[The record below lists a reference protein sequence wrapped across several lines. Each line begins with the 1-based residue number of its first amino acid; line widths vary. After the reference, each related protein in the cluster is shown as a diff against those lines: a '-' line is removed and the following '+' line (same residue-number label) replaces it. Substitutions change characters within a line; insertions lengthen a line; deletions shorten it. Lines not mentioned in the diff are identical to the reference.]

1 MFEVEVGYDLVFREG
16 MCKVSGRWVEEIESD
31 SGGVGMEGR
40 RVSPIRSDSS
50 KLSSSQLTNCYAN
63 LAVQE
68 GDGRLFKMEVDYT
81 EQTDEAL
88 AKADAIA
95 KCGNIA
101 AALDSLSSLEKS
113 TRFGSDMKS
122 NTRIVQHMVKMCFD
136 GSEWT
141 LLNDTILMLS
151 KKRSIIK
158 QAIAKMVRDC
168 CEMIEKTPNEQI
180 RDKLIETLRNVT
192 AGKIYVEVERARL
205 TSYLVK
211 KLESEG
217 KLDEATTMLLELQVE
232 TYGSMEL
239 KEKVEFILEQMRL
252 CILKKDFIRASILCK
267 KVSTSFFRSKE
278 VEELKLKYYDLMVK
292 IGLHE
297 SAYLDVCRYYR
308 AVLDTPCVQADP
320 EKSKQILK
328 CIVLY
333 VLLAPH
339 SNEQW
344 DLLHRIHEG
353 RQLELIPEYNSLLE
367 LFINQELISWKR
379 TISKYEKL
387 LRDGIPTSKATDVL
401 DHSESG
407 SKRWRDMHTR
417 VGEHNMRMIAKY
429 YTKITFARM
438 AELLDYPIEEMES
451 FLCNLIVTGAIP
463 DAKIH
468 RPAKVVNLRARKANI
483 EQLDQWASS
492 VRKLTDIL
500 NKVSHLISKEEMV
513 HRHLEDVSG
522 SSTVVR

>member
-1 MFEVEVGYDLVFREG
+1 
-16 MCKVSGRWVEEIESD
+16 
-31 SGGVGMEGR
+31 MEGR
-40 RVSPIRSDSS
+40 KVSPVRSDNT
-50 KLSSSQLTNCYAN
+50 KLTSTQSTDYYAN

-95 KCGNIA
+95 KTGNVP

-113 TRFGSDMKS
+113 TRLGSDMKS
-122 NTRIVQHMVKMCFD
+122 NTRIVQHMVKLCFD
-136 GSEWT
+136 GNDWT

-168 CEMIEKTPNEQI
+168 CEMIEKTPNEKI
-180 RDKLIETLRNVT
+180 RDKLIETLRDVT

-205 TSYLVK
+205 TSRLVK
-211 KLESEG
+211 KLEAEG

-267 KVSTSFFRSKE
+267 RSPLVFRKQ
-278 VEELKLKYYDLMVK
+278 VQELKLKYYDLMIK

-308 AVLDTPCVQADP
+308 AVLDSPCVQADQ

-333 VLLAPH
+333 VLLSPH
-339 SNEQW
+339 NNEQW

-401 DHSESG
+401 DRTENG
-407 SKRWRDMHTR
+407 NKRWSDLHTR

-429 YTKITFARM
+429 YTKITFTRM
-438 AELLDYPIEEMES
+438 AELLDYPVE

-468 RPAKVVNLRARKANI
+468 RPAKIVNLRARKANI

-513 HRHLEDVSG
+513 HRHLEDGAG
-522 SSTVVR
+522 SSTTVR

>member
-1 MFEVEVGYDLVFREG
+1 
-16 MCKVSGRWVEEIESD
+16 
-31 SGGVGMEGR
+31 MEGR
-40 RVSPIRSDSS
+40 KVSPVRSDDS
-50 KLSSSQLTNCYAN
+50 KFPSSQSSNYYAN

-88 AKADAIA
+88 AKADTIA
-95 KCGNIA
+95 KSSGIS
-101 AALDSLSSLEKS
+101 AALDSLFSLEKS
-113 TRFGSDMKS
+113 TRLGSDMKS
-122 NTRIVQHMVKMCFD
+122 NTRIVQHMVKLCFD
-136 GSEWT
+136 GGEWT
-141 LLNDTILMLS
+141 LLNDTVLMLS

-158 QAIAKMVRDC
+158 QAIAKMVKWFEFVCPFLVRDC

-205 TSYLVK
+205 TGRLVK

-239 KEKVEFILEQMRL
+239 KEKAKFILEQMRL
-252 CILKKDFIRASILCK
+252 CVLKKDFIRASILCK
-267 KVSTSFFRSKE
+267 KVSTRFFENKAE
-278 VEELKLKYYDLMVK
+278 EIQELKLKYYDLMIK

-308 AVLDTPCVQADP
+308 AVLDSPCVQADQ

-333 VLLAPH
+333 VLLSPH
-339 SNEQW
+339 NNEQW

-367 LFINQELISWKR
+367 LFINQELISWKK

-401 DHSESG
+401 DRSESG
-407 SKRWRDMHTR
+407 NKRWSDLHTR

-438 AELLDYPIEEMES
+438 AELLDYPVEEMES

-468 RPAKVVNLRARKANI
+468 RPAKIVNLRARKANI

-522 SSTVVR
+522 SSTTVH

>member
-1 MFEVEVGYDLVFREG
+1 
-16 MCKVSGRWVEEIESD
+16 
-31 SGGVGMEGR
+31 MEGR
-40 RVSPIRSDSS
+40 KVSPVRSDNS
-50 KLSSSQLTNCYAN
+50 KLLSSQSTNYYAN

-68 GDGRLFKMEVDYT
+68 GDGRLFKMEVDYSA
-81 EQTDEAL
+81 QTDEAL

-95 KCGNIA
+95 KTGDVS
-101 AALDSLSSLEKS
+101 AALDSLSGLEKS
-113 TRFGSDMKS
+113 TRLGSDMKS
-122 NTRIVQHMVKMCFD
+122 NTRIVQHMVKLCFD
-136 GSEWT
+136 GGDWT

-180 RDKLIETLRNVT
+180 REKLIETLRNVT

-205 TSYLVK
+205 TSRLVK

-232 TYGSMEL
+232 
-239 KEKVEFILEQMRL
+239 FILEQMRL
-252 CILKKDFIRASILCK
+252 CVLKNDFIRASILCK
-267 KVSTSFFRSKE
+267 KISTRFFENKSEK
-278 VEELKLKYYDLMVK
+278 VQELKLKYYDLMIK

-308 AVLDTPCVQADP
+308 AVLDSPCVQADQ

-333 VLLAPH
+333 VLLSPH
-339 SNEQW
+339 NNEQW

-353 RQLELIPEYNSLLE
+353 RQLELIPEYNSFLE
-367 LFINQELISWKR
+367 LFINQELISWKK

-387 LRDGIPTSKATDVL
+387 LRDGISTSKATDVL
-401 DHSESG
+401 DRSENG
-407 SKRWRDMHTR
+407 NKRWSDLHTR

-438 AELLDYPIEEMES
+438 AELLDYPVEQMES

-513 HRHLEDVSG
+513 HRHLEDSSG
-522 SSTVVR
+522 SSATVR

>member
-1 MFEVEVGYDLVFREG
+1 MGKLANDRSACRTEKLEPSKKKQLGTDPLQFRTG
-16 MCKVSGRWVEEIESD
+16 T
-31 SGGVGMEGR
+31 GMEGR
-40 RVSPIRSDSS
+40 KVSPIRSDNS
-50 KLSSSQLTNCYAN
+50 KLSSSQPTNYYAN

-95 KCGNIA
+95 KSGNLP

-113 TRFGSDMKS
+113 TRLGSDMKS
-122 NTRIVQHMVKMCFD
+122 NTRIVQHMVKLCFD
-136 GSEWT
+136 GGDWT
-141 LLNDTILMLS
+141 LLNDTVLMLS

-180 RDKLIETLRNVT
+180 RDKFIETLRNVT

-205 TSYLVK
+205 TGRLVK

-232 TYGSMEL
+232 
-239 KEKVEFILEQMRL
+239 FILEQMRL
-252 CILKKDFIRASILCK
+252 CILKKDFICASILCK
-267 KVSTSFFRSKE
+267 KVSTRFFENKSEE
-278 VEELKLKYYDLMVK
+278 VQELKLKYYDLMIK

-308 AVLDTPCVQADP
+308 AVLDSPCVQADQ

-333 VLLAPH
+333 VLLSPH
-339 SNEQW
+339 NNEQW

-401 DHSESG
+401 DRSESG
-407 SKRWRDMHTR
+407 NKRWSDLHTR

-438 AELLDYPIEEMES
+438 AELLDYPVEEMES

-513 HRHLEDVSG
+513 HRHLEDGSG
-522 SSTVVR
+522 SSAIVR

>member
-1 MFEVEVGYDLVFREG
+1 
-16 MCKVSGRWVEEIESD
+16 
-31 SGGVGMEGR
+31 MEGR
-40 RVSPIRSDSS
+40 KVSPIRSDNS
-50 KLSSSQLTNCYAN
+50 KLSSSQPTNYYAN

-95 KCGNIA
+95 KSGNLP

-113 TRFGSDMKS
+113 TRLGSDMKS
-122 NTRIVQHMVKMCFD
+122 NTRIVQHMVKLCFD
-136 GSEWT
+136 GGDWT
-141 LLNDTILMLS
+141 LLNDTVLMLS

-180 RDKLIETLRNVT
+180 RDKFIETLRNVT

-205 TSYLVK
+205 TGRLVK

-252 CILKKDFIRASILCK
+252 CILKKDFICASILCK
-267 KVSTSFFRSKE
+267 KVSTRFFENKSEE
-278 VEELKLKYYDLMVK
+278 VQELKLKYYDLMIK

-308 AVLDTPCVQADP
+308 AVLDSPCVQADQ

-333 VLLAPH
+333 VLLSPH
-339 SNEQW
+339 NNEQW

-401 DHSESG
+401 DRSESG
-407 SKRWRDMHTR
+407 NKRWSDLHTR

-438 AELLDYPIEEMES
+438 AELLDYPVEEMES

-513 HRHLEDVSG
+513 HRHLEDGSG
-522 SSTVVR
+522 SSAIVR